1 MLVDDW
7 LNCGTGQNYPHP
19 HPLLLVG
26 VQTKIM
32 NGIVFVLEHPTV
44 PEIRKLNR
52 VVRETGT
59 GEWSW

>member
-44 PEIRKLNR
+44 PEIRN
-52 VVRETGT
+52 
-59 GEWSW
+59 